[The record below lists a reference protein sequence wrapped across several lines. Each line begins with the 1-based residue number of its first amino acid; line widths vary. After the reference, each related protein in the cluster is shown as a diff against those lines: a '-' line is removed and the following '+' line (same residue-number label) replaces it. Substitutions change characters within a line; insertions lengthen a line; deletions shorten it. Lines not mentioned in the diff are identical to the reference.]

1 MTWIKRLAREA
12 RSVIAWSARNLSLP
26 ADKLLAAEAF
36 RARALLL
43 GARLDLRNWP
53 EGETLAR
60 APLAIRLHGGGIAV
74 LFRYG
79 VAVLFAAAAEAERA
93 LRERLAPLMEHRYR
107 SPEIEELEVRVD
119 SGRPEGL
126 QEGALLVQSASLE
139 RLQLVAEAL
148 SKSVLLGHYE
158 TRLSGDFDRIE
169 PLALALERGGR
180 MRGGTREHLK
190 RIGALLLIE
199 SRMVGRAEI
208 GDKPELLWDHPRLER
223 LNAVLEDE
231 FEIRERLAAL
241 DRKLELVARTER
253 TLVDL
258 ISTRHSLRVEWYIV
272 ALIAVEILLTLYGMA
287 A

>member
-1 MTWIKRLAREA
+1 
-12 RSVIAWSARNLSLP
+12 LS
-26 ADKLLAAEAF
+26 ADKPLGSSAF

-60 APLAIRLHGGGIAV
+60 APLTARLAGGGIAV
-74 LFRYG
+74 LFRFG
-79 VAVLFAAAAEAERA
+79 VAVLFDAAPEAEHA
-93 LRERLAPLMEHRYR
+93 LRERLAPLMEHRYP
-107 SPEIEELEVRVD
+107 SPEAEELEVRVD
-119 SGRPEGL
+119 PSRPEGL
-126 QEGALLVQSASLE
+126 HEGALLVQSASLE

-158 TRLSGDFDRIE
+158 ARLGADFDRIE
-169 PLALALERGGR
+169 PLALELERRGR
-180 MRGGTREHLK
+180 IRGGTRDHLK

-199 SRMVGRAEI
+199 SRMVGRAQI
-208 GDKPELLWDHPRLER
+208 GDKPELLWEHPRLEG
-223 LNAVLEDE
+223 LNALLEDE

-258 ISTRHSLRVEWYIV
+258 MSTRHALRVEWYIV
-272 ALIAVEILLTLYGMA
+272 ALIAFEILLTLYAMWA
-287 A
+287 P